1 MILQPWYLL
10 VMALANWLNR
20 QQQAMIEYLRE
31 ENRVLREK
39 LGKKRILLNDDQ
51 RRRLAIRGKVLG
63 RKLLSGIACLFT
75 PETILA
81 WHSKLIAHKYD
92 GSRRR
97 GPGRPETEPNIREL
111 VLQMASD
118 NLSWGYTR
126 IQGALANLG
135 HNIGRTTI
143 RRILQ
148 QAGLEPAPERHKG
161 MSWKQF
167 LKIHWDTLAAADF
180 FTVEVWTLGGLVRY
194 LVLFVIDL
202 STRKVEIAGIAPD
215 PDGHWMKQ
223 VARNLTDPFAGF
235 LRNKKYLIHDRDP
248 LFTEVFAQMLKVAD
262 VKTVKLPPQS
272 PNLNALAERFVRSI
286 KSECLE
292 RMIFFGEASL
302 HRAVVQFLEH
312 YHRERNHQ
320 GLANRLIQ
328 PEQGVGQA
336 GGTIQCRNRLGG
348 LLRYYHRAA

>member
-20 QQQAMIEYLRE
+20 RQQAVIEYLRE

-39 LGKKRILLNDDQ
+39 LGKKRILLSDDQ
-51 RRRLAIRGKVLG
+51 RRRLAVRGKCLG
-63 RKLLSGIACLFT
+63 RRLLADIACLFT

-81 WHSKLIAHKYD
+81 WHRRLIANKYD

-97 GPGRPETEPNIREL
+97 GPGRPGTKQDIREL
-111 VLQMASD
+111 ILQMARE
-118 NLSWGYTR
+118 NLGWGYTR

-135 HNIGRTTI
+135 HSIGRNTI

-148 QAGLEPAPERHKG
+148 QAGVEPAPQRCKG

-167 LKIHWDTLAAADF
+167 LKIHWDTMAAADF

-194 LVLFVIDL
+194 VVLFVVEL

-215 PDGHWMKQ
+215 PDGQWMKQ
-223 VARNLTDPFAGF
+223 VARNLTDPVAGF

-248 LFTEVFAQMLKVAD
+248 LFTEVFDQMLRVAG

-272 PNLNALAERFVRSI
+272 PNLNAVAERFVRSI

-292 RMIFFGEASL
+292 RMILFGEASL
-302 HRAVVQFLEH
+302 RRAVEQFMGH
-312 YHRERNHQ
+312 YHCERNHQ
-320 GLANRLIQ
+320 GLDNRLIQ
-328 PEQGVGQA
+328 PDERA
-336 GGTIQCRNRLGG
+336 GDANGPIHCRERLGG

>member
-1 MILQPWYLL
+1 
-10 VMALANWLNR
+10 
-20 QQQAMIEYLRE
+20 
-31 ENRVLREK
+31 
-39 LGKKRILLNDDQ
+39 
-51 RRRLAIRGKVLG
+51 
-63 RKLLSGIACLFT
+63 
-75 PETILA
+75 
-81 WHSKLIAHKYD
+81 
-92 GSRRR
+92 
-97 GPGRPETEPNIREL
+97 
-111 VLQMASD
+111 MASD

-135 HNIGRTTI
+135 HSIGRTTI

-161 MSWKQF
+161 MSWTQF

-248 LFTEVFAQMLKVAD
+248 LFTEVFAQMLKVAGA
-262 VKTVKLPPQS
+262 KTVKLPPQS

-292 RMIFFGEASL
+292 RIILFGEASL
-302 HRAVVQFLEH
+302 RRAVEQFMDR

-320 GLANRLIQ
+320 GLGNRLIQ
-328 PEQGVGQA
+328 PEQSVGQA
-336 GGTIQCRNRLGG
+336 DGTIQCRERLGG

>member
-1 MILQPWYLL
+1 MLS
-10 VMALANWLNR
+10 
-20 QQQAMIEYLRE
+20 
-31 ENRVLREK
+31 
-39 LGKKRILLNDDQ
+39 DDQ
-51 RRRLAIRGKVLG
+51 RRRLAIRGKALG
-63 RKLLSGIACLFT
+63 RKLLSEIACLFT
-75 PETILA
+75 PDTILA
-81 WHSKLIAHKYD
+81 WHRKLIANKYD

-97 GPGRPETEPNIREL
+97 GPGRPETKQNIRKL
-111 VLQMASD
+111 VLQMARE
-118 NLSWGYTR
+118 NLSRGYTR
-126 IQGALANLG
+126 VQGALANLG
-135 HNIGRTTI
+135 HSVGRTTI

-180 FTVEVWTLGGLVRY
+180 FTFEVWTIGGLVRY
-194 LVLFVIDL
+194 LVLFVIEL

-215 PDGHWMKQ
+215 PDGKWMKQ

-235 LRNKKYLIHDRDP
+235 LGKKKYLIHDRDP
-248 LFTEVFAQMLKVAD
+248 LFTEAFTQMLNVAD

-292 RMIFFGEASL
+292 RMILFGEASL
-302 HRAVVQFLEH
+302 RRAVEQFMHH

-320 GLANRLIQ
+320 GLENRLIQ
-328 PEQGVGQA
+328 PEARVGQTD
-336 GGTIQCRNRLGG
+336 GKIQCREHLGG
-348 LLRYYHRAA
+348 LLRY